1 MGPSLTVSHHFQLRV
16 GSIIAVTGVAAL
28 QVERVL
34 QINIAVL
41 AGLGTLLLSLGQPD
55 AQLSV
60 IAILAAATSIIFTDV
75 LGWVR
80 LNRFVANIAALL
92 ALGLTISEFF
102 SFDSTSQLLSIA
114 KLLIYLQ
121 IVLLFQKKTTRL
133 YWHLMML
140 SLLQVV
146 VGAALNLGVLF
157 GMMMVVYMLLAISA
171 LSVFFIYRETERF
184 HSPDASD
191 PYPSTQPRPS
201 SSVFGSLRLF
211 GKASTPR
218 PVLMTGEKPEDFARR
233 GMGWGMLR
241 RTTGIGL
248 STIAIAGVIFI
259 AMPRQGKGL
268 WRVGNALQQRSVGF
282 TETVRLGALGE
293 VSQNPAEVMEVSF
306 LEGNNT
312 TPIQLSEPPLLRGTV
327 LTRYEEGI
335 WKLRGRRRAQG
346 PWRLESP
353 PSRSRVVRQAIAI
366 EPLDTDVLFGVYPHY
381 SVPGGDTI
389 ELHPWEGHL
398 TRSEDDM
405 RRRYS
410 YELNTTGIYLGAQH
424 AIAPGTRYDDWRPR
438 LNHTNPNLNP
448 DSWLSWEL
456 LQLPAKGR
464 IETLTSAAKDTLAA
478 SQIDKHDNIAKAKA
492 MERYF
497 LSGDFT
503 YSLSLRRHDPKLD
516 PVEDFVRNHRSG
528 NCEYFATALT
538 LMLRTQGI
546 PARMVVGFK
555 GADWN
560 PLGRFYQVR
569 QLHAHTW
576 VEAYLVDIPESDP
589 AYQGPSYR
597 YGYWL
602 RLDPTPSA
610 TAGTAFDDGSVLSS
624 IADLGDYLES
634 LWKTYVVGLNAEQQK
649 ASIYQPFADRAKRL
663 FDQLA
668 FTPSWDGLKR
678 AATSALDWLLA
689 NWLSWQVAVMAV
701 CTLMATVLLFRLIRA
716 ARRWW
721 RRTAHARRIEA
732 EANSRQVEF
741 YSRLEGMLRLHGL
754 VRGHAETQREFLLG
768 IPGYFEAK
776 PEATASSP
784 FLRTVASAFYRVRFG
799 GHTLD
804 NQEVVAVQQALAK
817 LEHLFQE
824 ADAQGR
830 SASSNGAGRPHATGS
845 AHASAGR

>member
-1 MGPSLTVSHHFQLRV
+1 M
-16 GSIIAVTGVAAL
+16 

-121 IVLLFQKKTTRL
+121 IVLLFQRKTIRL

-171 LSVFFIYRETERF
+171 LSVFFIYRETARF
-184 HSPDASD
+184 ESPEAGGES
-191 PYPSTQPRPS
+191 PLSEPGS
-201 SSVFGSLRLF
+201 SSKVFASLGLLGKGSSPLS
-211 GKASTPR
+211 G
-218 PVLMTGEKPEDFARR
+218 LMTGDEPKELARR
-233 GMGWGMLR
+233 GLGWGMLR

-268 WRVGNALQQRSVGF
+268 WRVGNAIQQRSVGF

-306 LEGNNT
+306 FEGAST
-312 TPIQLSEPPLLRGTV
+312 IPMQLSEPPLLRGTV
-327 LTRYEEGI
+327 LTQYEGGI
-335 WKLRGRRRAQG
+335 WKLRGRRRMQG

-353 PSRSRVVRQAIAI
+353 PSESKVIRQTISI

-381 SVPGGDTI
+381 SVLGSDTI

-398 TRSEDDM
+398 IRSEEDM
-405 RRRYS
+405 RRRYT

-438 LNHTNPNLNP
+438 FDRPNMRTNMQ
-448 DSWLSWEL
+448 SWMASWEL
-456 LQLPAKGR
+456 LKLPPTTGGEDPLKTLKARAKEVLAESR
-464 IETLTSAAKDTLAA
+464 IPEGD
-478 SQIDKHDNIAKAKA
+478 DIAKARA
-492 MERYF
+492 LERYF
-497 LSGDFT
+497 LSADFE
-503 YSLSLRRHDPKLD
+503 YSLTGQRRDPELD
-516 PVEDFVRNHRSG
+516 PIEDFIKNNPKGH
-528 NCEYFATALT
+528 CEYFATALT
-538 LMLRTQGI
+538 LMLRSEGI

-576 VEAYLVDIPESDP
+576 VEAYLADIPESDP
-589 AYQGPSYR
+589 AYRGPDYP

-602 RLDPTPSA
+602 RLDPTPAA
-610 TAGTAFDDGSVLSS
+610 TAGSAFDDGSILSS

-634 LWKTYVVGLNAEQQK
+634 LWKTYVVGLDAEQQK
-649 ASIYQPFADRAKRL
+649 ASIYQPFVDRAKRL
-663 FDQLA
+663 FDQFA
-668 FTPSWDGLKR
+668 FTPSWEGLKQ
-678 AATSALDWLLA
+678 AVASALDWLLV
-689 NWLSWQVAVMAV
+689 NWLSWQVALMAV
-701 CTLMATVLLFRLIRA
+701 CTLVAAVLMVRLIQA

-741 YSRLEGMLRLHGL
+741 YSRLEGMLRFHGL

-784 FLRTVASAFYRVRFG
+784 FLRTLASAFYRVRFG

-804 NQEVVAVQQALAK
+804 NQEQVAVQQALTT
-817 LEHLFQE
+817 LEHLFQQ

-830 SASSNGAGRPHATGS
+830 RRRDNRAGRQHVAGG
-845 AHASAGR
+845 AHAAAGR